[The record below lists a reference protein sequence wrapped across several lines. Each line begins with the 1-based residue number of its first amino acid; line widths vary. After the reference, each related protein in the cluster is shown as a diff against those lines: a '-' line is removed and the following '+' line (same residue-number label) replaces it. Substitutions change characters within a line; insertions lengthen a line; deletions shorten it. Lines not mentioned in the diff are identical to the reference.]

1 MVRVGVTGHTNIAPA
16 SVDLVY
22 QALLTTIKEVCA
34 HRTPHGVTCLAP
46 GADQLF
52 ARAVLA
58 AKGTYEV
65 ILPAPDYR
73 DRGCAPAH
81 VPEFDELMARA
92 AAVRHTG
99 FARSGRAA
107 YAAANATM
115 LGRSECL
122 IAVWDGRPVGARG
135 STAEVVA
142 AARRRGIP
150 VSVVWPVGTRR
161 G

>member
-1 MVRVGVTGHTNIAPA
+1 VVRVGVTGHTNISPA

-22 QALLTTIKEVCA
+22 EALLAAIKQVCRE
-34 HRTPHGVTCLAP
+34 RTPHGVTCLAP

-58 AKGTYEV
+58 AHGTYEV

-73 DRGCAPAH
+73 SRCCTPAQ

-92 AAVRHTG
+92 AEVRHTG

-122 IAVWDGRPVGARG
+122 IAVWDGGPARG
-135 STAEVVA
+135 LGGTAEVVA
-142 AARRRGIP
+142 AARQRGLP
-150 VSVVWPVGTRR
+150 VRVVWPAGSRR
-161 G
+161 E